1 MSPKSQV
8 GGLKDKKEEQEP
20 ECGVNTNTLV
30 VVVVQSLSRVQ
41 LFTTPWSAA
50 HQASLSFTISRSLLK
65 LMFI

>member
-30 VVVVQSLSRVQ
+30 VVQSLSRVQ
-41 LFTTPWSAA
+41 LFTTYNTFLKRVKYS
-50 HQASLSFTISRSLLK
+50 SLILPEKNSL
-65 LMFI
+65 